1 MEQQQ
6 ILTATRDRLGR
17 NLHDGAI
24 QTVYTGGLLVE
35 LARHPVAD
43 DSAAAPRLDK
53 ALPVNQVSAGL
64 EREDTLRQN
73 GSVEPTLLLRSV
85 R

>member
-43 DSAAAPRLDK
+43 DSAAARAWIRPY
-53 ALPVNQVSAGL
+53 P
-64 EREDTLRQN
+64 
-73 GSVEPTLLLRSV
+73 
-85 R
+85 